1 MKNNILYIVSTPL
14 GNLSDFSF
22 RAIEVL
28 KQVDLIVAEDTR
40 HSLRLLQHYHIEH
53 KPLFSLHLHNE
64 TAATKKALSFL
75 QEGKSLALMTD
86 AGTPGVSDPGQH
98 LVALAHQAGIRVV
111 PIPGPCA
118 AIVAWSVSGFSCLE
132 FIFIGFLPSKS
143 MHCRKK
149 LETLGDE
156 KRALLFYEAPHRLLS
171 TLEEMHSVF
180 GPDRRICFARELTK
194 QYETI
199 RVDTLSAIWQ
209 WVKEDPMQQ
218 QGECVLLVE
227 GATFEKKEMTT
238 ADEMILKLLLKEL
251 PLKKA
256 AQMASQITGISK
268 NVFYD
273 VGLSYK
279 KYSL

>member
-1 MKNNILYIVSTPL
+1 MCFCSLWFPPL
-14 GNLSDFSF
+14 
-22 RAIEVL
+22 
-28 KQVDLIVAEDTR
+28 
-40 HSLRLLQHYHIEH
+40 
-53 KPLFSLHLHNE
+53 
-64 TAATKKALSFL
+64 KK
-75 QEGKSLALMTD
+75 KYK
-86 AGTPGVSDPGQH
+86 
-98 LVALAHQAGIRVV
+98 I
-111 PIPGPCA
+111 
-118 AIVAWSVSGFSCLE
+118 
-132 FIFIGFLPSKS
+132 IG
-143 MHCRKK
+143 
-149 LETLGDE
+149 
-156 KRALLFYEAPHRLLS
+156 
-171 TLEEMHSVF
+171 
-180 GPDRRICFARELTK
+180 
-194 QYETI
+194 
-199 RVDTLSAIWQ
+199 VDTLSAIWQ